1 MERARGRDS
10 DKRSALDG
18 SRGCLALL
26 LSSFLLGF
34 AAEWVARDAGIP
46 VKFRLLGISLGW
58 PGVFAS
64 AWFLVAFHALSI
76 RTKPAA

>member
-1 MERARGRDS
+1 MGVTVTSGPLSMGLGR
-10 DKRSALDG
+10 
-18 SRGCLALL
+18 CLAIL
-26 LSSFLLGF
+26 LSSFFLGF
-34 AAEWVARDAGIP
+34 AAEWVARDAGIQ

-64 AWFLVAFHALSI
+64 ASFLVAFHALSI